1 MRALSFLACLSLIAC
16 DAGTYNPNQGGG
28 PQMGPS
34 DGTAGGPNNTF
45 DHDNSGVDPWDLLQ
59 RLQQEG
65 PPEIS
70 TRLHSCQK
78 VTYRT
83 LGHLLTSRGV
93 DLSAGGANGIPSAGD
108 LYNGGS
114 QALGAPNYAAR
125 VPEAIEPTAAGAT
138 KLMDIFV
145 QAAGQIQANIGSSTA
160 CPGVQVFDAQGR
172 CDRDGLTCLLGY
184 PATDQHLALCNQAV
198 ASASTPQVG
207 QTIAIAALMSAAHTC
222 E

>member
-1 MRALSFLACLSLIAC
+1 MRALTLLTCLSLIAC
-16 DAGTYNPNQGGG
+16 SAGTYNPGPDPAGGG
-28 PQMGPS
+28 PSNGTSGGPS
-34 DGTAGGPNNTF
+34 NTF
-45 DHDNSGVDPWDLLQ
+45 DHDNTGVDPFDLLQ

-78 VTYRT
+78 LTYRT
-83 LGHLLTSRGV
+83 LGRLLSSRGV
-93 DLSAGGANGIPSAGD
+93 NLAAAGANGIPSAGD
-108 LYNGGS
+108 LYRSGS
-114 QALGAPNYAAR
+114 QALGAPNYDAR

-145 QAAGQIQANIGSSTA
+145 QAASEIQANLSASTA
-160 CPGVQVFDAQGR
+160 CPGVQLFDAQGR
-172 CDRDGLTCLLGY
+172 CDADGLTCLLGY
-184 PATDQHLALCNQAV
+184 PATAQHLALCNQAV
-198 ASASTPQVG
+198 TQASTPQIG